1 MAAQAHTLD
10 KDTKV
15 QEDSSKMTKTGD
27 IHSPSQNNA
36 KDVDENTLNKQIIV
50 PFAILKYEINFIFI
64 EKKIN
69 NIFLLIIF

>member
-15 QEDSSKMTKTGD
+15 QESSSKMTKTGD

-36 KDVDENTLNKQIIV
+36 KDVDEIMDLMQKYV
-50 PFAILKYEINFIFI
+50 MFAI
-64 EKKIN
+64 
-69 NIFLLIIF
+69 